1 MNKEIITIIF
11 WREMKGGVLVELF
24 KKTADKNKM
33 LLFPCLDSQMPKIP
47 LPPLVMSVFHLFSF
61 RLILSCLV
69 EVHQGDGHV
78 PLCFSR

>member
-33 LLFPCLDSQMPKIP
+33 LLFPCLDSQNS
-47 LPPLVMSVFHLFSF
+47 PPSP
-61 RLILSCLV
+61 
-69 EVHQGDGHV
+69 GHV
-78 PLCFSR
+78 CLSSILL